1 MNEYKQKRKLLIINP
16 NQFGYS
22 VGYHYYCK
30 YLKNEFDIDFLC
42 IDKGFPKIDESK
54 INIIYRP
61 DEKNRLKRLLG
72 FIYHAVR
79 ITWHK
84 KYDVVFCVYFRW
96 VYLLGLFCRGD
107 LKILDIRTVSLSDS
121 ALQRFLYNGMNL
133 FSCLFFGKIT
143 TITKNMAALIKL
155 PSRKTFF
162 LPLGASTLDDTD
174 KTYDKTHLI
183 YIGTLHKRKIEKS
196 IEGFVRFYEK
206 YKNAVSLRY
215 DIIGFSHD
223 LADEKR
229 IVETIEENNLNS
241 IVVFHGRKN
250 HLQVKEY
257 IQNATIGVCFVPQTP
272 YYDVQPSTKIF
283 EYALSGLIT
292 IATNTTEN
300 RRFITDMNGVIC
312 EDNADS
318 FCDAMEKVYANLD
331 EYKDRKIRESLN
343 EYNWENIVKN
353 ILLPILEK

>member
-1 MNEYKQKRKLLIINP
+1 MVKPTDKKKLLIVNP
-16 NQFGYS
+16 AQFGYGA
-22 VGYHYYCK
+22 GYHYYCK
-30 YLKNEFDIDFLC
+30 NLKDAFDIDFLC
-42 IDKGFPKIDESK
+42 IDKGFTKIDESK
-54 INIIYRP
+54 INIIYWP

-79 ITWHK
+79 LSWGK

-107 LKILDIRTVSLSDS
+107 LKILDIRTVSLSDN

-143 TITKNMAALIKL
+143 TITKSIAELLKL
-155 PSRKTFF
+155 PSGKTFY
-162 LPLGASTLDDTD
+162 LPLGATTLDDTV
-174 KTYDKTHLI
+174 KNYDKTHLL
-183 YIGTLHKRKIEKS
+183 YIGTLHNRQIEKT
-196 IEGFVRFYEK
+196 IEGFVRFYKK

-257 IQNATIGVCFVPQTP
+257 IQKATIGVCFVPQKP
-272 YYDVQPSTKIF
+272 YYDVQPPTKIF
-283 EYALSGLIT
+283 EYVLSGLIT
-292 IATNTTEN
+292 IATNTKEN
-300 RRFITDMNGVIC
+300 RRLITDINGVIC

-318 FCDAMEKVYANLD
+318 FCAALEKIYANLD
-331 EYKDRKIRESLN
+331 EYNDRKIRDSLN

-353 ILLPILEK
+353 VLLPILEK